1 MVGEVDALKRTR
13 HALPFWARYSRAI
26 RVSFGAPNVS
36 VPVAHGLGTKPDGVF
51 VVWGDASIVAV
62 PGVAWTDTQ
71 AFVRASSGNA
81 NAVLLFYTLR
91 EEPEAGSGTLVQT
104 AVPSSNAPVTGPAS
118 SVVGNLSTWNN
129 TTG

>member
-26 RVSFGAPNVS
+26 RATFGAPNTQVI
-36 VPVAHGLGTKPDGVF
+36 VQHGLGTKPDGMF
-51 VVWGDASIVAV
+51 VVWGDASICAV

-71 AFVRASSGNA
+71 AFLQAGSGNA
-81 NAVLLFYTLR
+81 NGILLFYTLR
-91 EEPEAGSGTLVQT
+91 EEPDAGSGTPVQT
-104 AVPSSNAPVTGPAS
+104 KYVPPPSTAVIGPGT

-129 TTG
+129 